1 MFWTADRIYSQ
12 GIEQAQQRI
21 YEFFLE
27 IVRRKSSDEV
37 LADFKNLFLNFS
49 EDHNPEI
56 AEALDQIL
64 TAYNEKEFFLY
75 AKTLL
80 LYSHKQLDG

>member
-37 LADFKNLFLNFS
+37 LADLIAIFS
-49 EDHNPEI
+49 PTLMPNH
-56 AEALDQIL
+56 
-64 TAYNEKEFFLY
+64 EFTF
-75 AKTLL
+75 
-80 LYSHKQLDG
+80 HKKLQ

>member
-37 LADFKNLFLNFS
+37 LADLIAIFS
-49 EDHNPEI
+49 PTLMPNH
-56 AEALDQIL
+56 
-64 TAYNEKEFFLY
+64 EFTFYKKLE
-75 AKTLL
+75 
-80 LYSHKQLDG
+80 